1 MKKILH
7 FIISFISNLIPR
19 SRNIF
24 VFASIPD
31 FTDNAYVMHL
41 HLKAQHLP
49 LHNTHCD
56 NRSAQ
61 RLTNELGT

>member
-19 SRNIF
+19 SRHIF

-31 FTDNAYVMHL
+31 FHDKLTAYI

-56 NRSAQ
+56 NRSTQ
-61 RLTNELGT
+61 RLANELGT